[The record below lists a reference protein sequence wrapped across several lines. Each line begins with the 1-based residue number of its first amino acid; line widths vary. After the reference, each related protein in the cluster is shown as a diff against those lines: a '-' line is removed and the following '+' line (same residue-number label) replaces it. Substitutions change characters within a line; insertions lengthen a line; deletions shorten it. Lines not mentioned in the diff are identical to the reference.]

1 MSVIAR
7 SNRIARRW
15 PLWLMAVLF
24 ISTAGLVWFCWPQIL
39 LQSVLWQKDLH
50 QQMTWLLQQVAA
62 QPHQA
67 GLSLVIFSLLYG
79 VLHALGPGHGKVVI
93 TTFLATHPGRVKT
106 SIRLTLL
113 ASLLQGS
120 VAIALVTVMLVLLK
134 TSSRQLHL
142 SSFWLERGSYLLVM
156 GLGIVMGYRALRALW
171 RALRPRAAPPF
182 QSFQPL
188 TPHSPHHQH
197 SDQCGCGH
205 AHLPTPQQ
213 LSGNVS
219 VKTQLLVVLSMGLR
233 PCSGA
238 IMMLLF
244 AKVIGVYLWGVLS
257 AAVMA
262 LGTALTI
269 SAIGLLV
276 QQARTV
282 AQRLAQ
288 PSEEAGTSRLLMPLL
303 TLIGSLILIV
313 AGVALWQA
321 ARMTP
326 AGGIRPF

>member
-1 MSVIAR
+1 MSTPGR
-7 SNRIARRW
+7 GSRLW
-15 PLWLMAVLF
+15 PLWLM
-24 ISTAGLVWFCWPQIL
+24 TALLLSGGLLVWIYWSQIL

-50 QQMTWLLQQVAA
+50 RQMTQLLQQVAE

-93 TTFLATHPGRVKT
+93 ATFLATHPARVKT

-120 VAIALVTVMLVLLK
+120 VAIGLVTVMLVILQ

-142 SSFWLERGSYLLVM
+142 SSFWLEKGSYLLVI
-156 GLGIVMGYRALRALW
+156 GLGVLMGYRALRALW
-171 RALRPRAAPPF
+171 RALRPRPAPLFRAF
-182 QSFQPL
+182 Q
-188 TPHSPHHQH
+188 PHHQH
-197 SDQCGCGH
+197 DAQCGCGH

-213 LSGNVS
+213 MQGSVS
-219 VKTQLLVVLSMGLR
+219 LKTQLLVVVSMGLR

-244 AKVIGVYLWGVLS
+244 AKVIGVYGWGVLS

-269 SAIGLLV
+269 SAIGVLV
-276 QQARTV
+276 QQARSV

-288 PSEEAGTSRLLMPLL
+288 PRETAGSARLLIPLL
-303 TLIGSLILIV
+303 TLTGSLILIV
-313 AGVALWQA
+313 AGLALWQSA
-321 ARMTP
+321 QLTLG
-326 AGGIRPF
+326 GGIRPF

>member
-1 MSVIAR
+1 MSVISAPLR
-7 SNRIARRW
+7 TIRLW
-15 PLWLMAVLF
+15 PLWLMAALF
-24 ISTAGLVWFCWPQIL
+24 LGGALLVWLYWSQIL

-50 QQMTWLLQQVAA
+50 RQMTQLLQQVAE
-62 QPHQA
+62 QPHKA

-93 TTFLATHPGRVKT
+93 ATFLATHPSRVRT

-120 VAIALVTVMLVLLK
+120 VAIVLVTVMLVVLK

-142 SSFWLERGSYLLVM
+142 SSFWLEKGSYLLVI
-156 GLGIVMGYRALRALW
+156 GLGVMIGYRALRSLW
-171 RALRPRAAPPF
+171 RALRPRPAPVF
-182 QSFQPL
+182 RAFQP
-188 TPHSPHHQH
+188 HPHHQH
-197 SDQCGCGH
+197 DEQCGCGH

-213 LSGNVS
+213 MNGNVS
-219 VKTQLLVVLSMGLR
+219 WKTQLLVVVSMGLR

-244 AKVIGVYLWGVLS
+244 AKVIGVYGWGILS

-262 LGTALTI
+262 VGTALTI

-276 QQARTV
+276 QQARSV

-288 PSEEAGTSRLLMPLL
+288 PGAAPGMTRLLIPVLAL
-303 TLIGSLILIV
+303 TGSLVLIV
-313 AGVALWQA
+313 AGIALWQSA
-321 ARMTP
+321 QLTLG
-326 AGGIRPF
+326 GGIRPF

>member
-1 MSVIAR
+1 MSVISAPLR
-7 SNRIARRW
+7 ASRLW
-15 PLWLMAVLF
+15 PLWLLAGLF
-24 ISTAGLVWFCWPQIL
+24 IGGALLVWLYWSQIL

-50 QQMTWLLQQVAA
+50 RQMTQLLQQVAE

-67 GLSLVIFSLLYG
+67 GMSLVIFSLLYG

-93 TTFLATHPGRVKT
+93 ATFLATHPSRVRT

-120 VAIALVTVMLVLLK
+120 VAIVLVTVMLVLLK

-142 SSFWLERGSYLLVM
+142 SSFWLEKGSYLLVI
-156 GLGIVMGYRALRALW
+156 GLGVMIGYRALRSLW
-171 RALRPRAAPPF
+171 RALRPRPAPVF
-182 QSFQPL
+182 RAFRA
-188 TPHSPHHQH
+188 HHQH
-197 SDQCGCGH
+197 DEHCGCGH

-213 LSGNVS
+213 MSGNIS
-219 VKTQLLVVLSMGLR
+219 WKTQLLVVVSMGLR

-244 AKVIGVYLWGVLS
+244 AKVIGVYGWGILS

-262 LGTALTI
+262 VGTALTI

-276 QQARTV
+276 QQARSV

-288 PSEEAGTSRLLMPLL
+288 PGAVSGISRLLMPTLAL
-303 TLIGSLILIV
+303 TGSLILIV
-313 AGVALWQA
+313 AGIALWQSA
-321 ARMTP
+321 QLTP
-326 AGGIRPF
+326 GGGIRPF

>member
-1 MSVIAR
+1 MSIISTPSRATR
-7 SNRIARRW
+7 LW
-15 PLWLMAVLF
+15 PLWM
-24 ISTAGLVWFCWPQIL
+24 IAGLFSGGALLVWLYWSQIL

-50 QQMTWLLQQVAA
+50 RQMTQLLQQVAE

-67 GLSLVIFSLLYG
+67 GISLVIFSLIYG

-93 TTFLATHPGRVKT
+93 ATFLATHPSRVRT

-120 VAIALVTVMLVLLK
+120 VAIVLVTVMLVLLK

-142 SSFWLERGSYLLVM
+142 SSFWLEKGSYLLVI
-156 GLGIVMGYRALRALW
+156 GLGVMIGYRALRALW
-171 RALRPRAAPPF
+171 LALRPRPAPVF
-182 QSFQPL
+182 RAFQPQ
-188 TPHSPHHQH
+188 HQH
-197 SDQCGCGH
+197 DEHCGCGH

-213 LSGNVS
+213 MNGNVS
-219 VKTQLLVVLSMGLR
+219 WKTQMLVVVSMGLR

-244 AKVIGVYLWGVLS
+244 AKVIGVYGWGILS

-276 QQARTV
+276 QQARSV

-288 PSEEAGTSRLLMPLL
+288 PGAGAGITRLLIPILAL
-303 TLIGSLILIV
+303 TGSLILIV
-313 AGVALWQA
+313 VGIALWQS
-321 ARMTP
+321 ARLTLG
-326 AGGIRPF
+326 GGIRPF

>member
-1 MSVIAR
+1 MSIISTPSRATR
-7 SNRIARRW
+7 LW
-15 PLWLMAVLF
+15 PLWL
-24 ISTAGLVWFCWPQIL
+24 IAGLFSGGALLVWLYWSQIL

-50 QQMTWLLQQVAA
+50 RQMTQLLQQVAE

-67 GLSLVIFSLLYG
+67 GISLVIFSLIYG

-93 TTFLATHPGRVKT
+93 ATFLATHPSRVRT

-120 VAIALVTVMLVLLK
+120 VAIVLVTVMLVLLK

-142 SSFWLERGSYLLVM
+142 SSFWLEKGSYLLVI
-156 GLGIVMGYRALRALW
+156 GLGVMIGYRALRALW
-171 RALRPRAAPPF
+171 LALRPRLAPVF
-182 QSFQPL
+182 RAFQPQ
-188 TPHSPHHQH
+188 HQH
-197 SDQCGCGH
+197 DEHCGCGH

-213 LSGNVS
+213 MNGNVS
-219 VKTQLLVVLSMGLR
+219 WKTQMLVVVSMGLR

-244 AKVIGVYLWGVLS
+244 AKVIGVYGWGILS
-257 AAVMA
+257 AAAMA

-276 QQARTV
+276 QQARSV

-288 PSEEAGTSRLLMPLL
+288 PGAGIMRLLIPILAL
-303 TLIGSLILIV
+303 TGSLILIV
-313 AGVALWQA
+313 VGIALWQS
-321 ARMTP
+321 ARLTLG
-326 AGGIRPF
+326 GGIRPF

>member
-1 MSVIAR
+1 MSVISPPLRASR
-7 SNRIARRW
+7 LW
-15 PLWLMAVLF
+15 PLWLMAGVLL
-24 ISTAGLVWFCWPQIL
+24 SSALLVWLYWSQIL
-39 LQSVLWQKDLH
+39 MQSVLWQKDLH
-50 QQMTWLLQQVAA
+50 RQMTQLLQQVAE

-67 GLSLVIFSLLYG
+67 GISLVIFSLLYG

-93 TTFLATHPGRVKT
+93 ATFLATHPTRVKT

-120 VAIALVTVMLVLLK
+120 VAIVLVTVMLVLLK

-142 SSFWLERGSYLLVM
+142 SSFWLEKGSYLLVI
-156 GLGIVMGYRALRALW
+156 GLGVMIGYRALRSLW
-171 RALRPRAAPPF
+171 RTLRPRPAPVF
-182 QSFQPL
+182 RTFK
-188 TPHSPHHQH
+188 PHHQH
-197 SDQCGCGH
+197 DDQCGCGH

-213 LSGNVS
+213 MSGNLS
-219 VKTQLLVVLSMGLR
+219 VKTQLLVVVSMGLR

-244 AKVIGVYLWGVLS
+244 AKVIGVYGWGVIS

-288 PSEEAGTSRLLMPLL
+288 PGVTAGMTRLLIPALAL
-303 TLIGSLILIV
+303 TGSLILIV
-313 AGVALWQA
+313 AGIALWQSA
-321 ARMTP
+321 QMTLG
-326 AGGIRPF
+326 GGIRPF

>member
-1 MSVIAR
+1 MSIISTPSRATR
-7 SNRIARRW
+7 LW
-15 PLWLMAVLF
+15 PLWL
-24 ISTAGLVWFCWPQIL
+24 IAGLFSGGALLVWLYWSQIL

-50 QQMTWLLQQVAA
+50 RQMTQLLQQVAE

-67 GLSLVIFSLLYG
+67 GISLVIFSLIYG

-93 TTFLATHPGRVKT
+93 ATFLATHPSRVRT

-120 VAIALVTVMLVLLK
+120 VAIVLVTVMLVLLK

-142 SSFWLERGSYLLVM
+142 SSFWLEKGSYLLVI
-156 GLGIVMGYRALRALW
+156 GLGVMIGYRALRALW
-171 RALRPRAAPPF
+171 MALRPRPAPVF
-182 QSFQPL
+182 RAFQPQ
-188 TPHSPHHQH
+188 HQH
-197 SDQCGCGH
+197 DEHCGCGH

-213 LSGNVS
+213 MNGNVS
-219 VKTQLLVVLSMGLR
+219 WKTQMLVVVSMGLR

-244 AKVIGVYLWGVLS
+244 AKVIGVYGWGILS

-276 QQARTV
+276 QQARSV

-288 PSEEAGTSRLLMPLL
+288 PGAGAGAGIMRLLIPILAL
-303 TLIGSLILIV
+303 TGSLILIV
-313 AGVALWQA
+313 VGIALWQS
-321 ARMTP
+321 ARLTLG
-326 AGGIRPF
+326 GGIRPF

>member
-1 MSVIAR
+1 MSLISAP
-7 SNRIARRW
+7 ARRASLW
-15 PLWLMAVLF
+15 PLWLLAILF
-24 ISTAGLVWFCWPQIL
+24 VSGGLLIWLYWSQIL

-50 QQMTWLLQQVAA
+50 RQMTQLLQQVAE

-67 GLSLVIFSLLYG
+67 GLSLVLFSLLYG

-93 TTFLATHPGRVKT
+93 TTFLATHPSRVKT

-120 VAIALVTVMLVLLK
+120 VAIGLVTVMLQLLK

-142 SSFWLERGSYLLVM
+142 SSFWLEKGSYLLVI
-156 GLGIVMGYRALRALW
+156 GLGVVIGFRALRALW
-171 RALRPRAAPPF
+171 QALRPRPG
-182 QSFQPL
+182 L
-188 TPHSPHHQH
+188 TFRALHPHPQHQH
-197 SDQCGCGH
+197 TADCGCGH

-213 LSGNVS
+213 INGDVNI
-219 VKTQLLVVLSMGLR
+219 KTQLLVVVSMGLR

-244 AKVIGVYLWGVLS
+244 AKVIGVYGWGVLS

-276 QQARTV
+276 QRARAV
-282 AQRLAQ
+282 ARQLAQ
-288 PSEEAGTSRLLMPLL
+288 PRSTPGITRLLLPIVALA
-303 TLIGSLILIV
+303 GSLILIV
-313 AGVALWQA
+313 VGVALWQSA
-321 ARMTP
+321 QFTLG
-326 AGGIRPF
+326 GGIRPF

>member
-1 MSVIAR
+1 MSIISTPSRATR
-7 SNRIARRW
+7 LW
-15 PLWLMAVLF
+15 PLWM
-24 ISTAGLVWFCWPQIL
+24 IAGLFSGGALLVWLYWSQIL

-50 QQMTWLLQQVAA
+50 RQMTQLLQQVAE

-67 GLSLVIFSLLYG
+67 GISLVIFSLIYG
-79 VLHALGPGHGKVVI
+79 VLHALGPSHGKVVI
-93 TTFLATHPGRVKT
+93 ATFLATHPSRVRT

-120 VAIALVTVMLVLLK
+120 VAIVLVTVMLVLLK

-142 SSFWLERGSYLLVM
+142 SSFWLEKGSYLLVI
-156 GLGIVMGYRALRALW
+156 GLGVMIGYRALRALW
-171 RALRPRAAPPF
+171 LALRPRPAPVF
-182 QSFQPL
+182 RAFQPQ
-188 TPHSPHHQH
+188 HQH
-197 SDQCGCGH
+197 DEHCGCGH

-213 LSGNVS
+213 MNGNVS
-219 VKTQLLVVLSMGLR
+219 WKTQMLVVVSMGLR

-244 AKVIGVYLWGVLS
+244 AKVIGVYGWGILS

-276 QQARTV
+276 QQARSV

-288 PSEEAGTSRLLMPLL
+288 PGAGAGITRLLIPILAL
-303 TLIGSLILIV
+303 TGSLILIV
-313 AGVALWQA
+313 GGIALWQS
-321 ARMTP
+321 ARLTLG
-326 AGGIRPF
+326 GGIRPF

>member
-1 MSVIAR
+1 MSTPGR
-7 SNRIARRW
+7 GSRLW
-15 PLWLMAVLF
+15 PLWLMAALLL
-24 ISTAGLVWFCWPQIL
+24 SGGLLVWIYWSQIL

-50 QQMTWLLQQVAA
+50 RQMTQLLQQVAE

-93 TTFLATHPGRVKT
+93 ATFLATHPARVKT

-120 VAIALVTVMLVLLK
+120 VAIGLVTVMLVILQ

-142 SSFWLERGSYLLVM
+142 SSFWLEKGSYLLVI
-156 GLGIVMGYRALRALW
+156 GLGVLMGYRALRALW
-171 RALRPRAAPPF
+171 RALRPRPAPLFRAF
-182 QSFQPL
+182 Q
-188 TPHSPHHQH
+188 PHHQH
-197 SDQCGCGH
+197 DAQCGCGH

-213 LSGNVS
+213 MQGSVS
-219 VKTQLLVVLSMGLR
+219 LKTQLLVVVSMGLR

-244 AKVIGVYLWGVLS
+244 AKVIGVYGWGVIS

-269 SAIGLLV
+269 SAIGVLV
-276 QQARTV
+276 QQARSV

-288 PSEEAGTSRLLMPLL
+288 PSETAGRARLLIPLL
-303 TLIGSLILIV
+303 TLTGSLILIV
-313 AGVALWQA
+313 AGLALWQSA
-321 ARMTP
+321 QLTLG
-326 AGGIRPF
+326 GGIRPF

>member
-1 MSVIAR
+1 MSVISTPSRAIR
-7 SNRIARRW
+7 LW
-15 PLWLMAVLF
+15 PLWL
-24 ISTAGLVWFCWPQIL
+24 IAGLFSGGALLIWLYWSQIL

-50 QQMTWLLQQVAA
+50 RQMTQLLQQVAE

-67 GLSLVIFSLLYG
+67 GMSLVIFSLIYG

-93 TTFLATHPGRVKT
+93 ATFLATHPSRVRT

-120 VAIALVTVMLVLLK
+120 VAILLVTVMLVLLK

-142 SSFWLERGSYLLVM
+142 SSFWLEKGSYLLVI
-156 GLGIVMGYRALRALW
+156 GLGVMIGYRALRALW
-171 RALRPRAAPPF
+171 LALRPRPAPVF
-182 QSFQPL
+182 RAFQPQ
-188 TPHSPHHQH
+188 HQH
-197 SDQCGCGH
+197 DEHCGCGH

-213 LSGNVS
+213 MNGNVS
-219 VKTQLLVVLSMGLR
+219 WKTQMLVVVSMGLR

-244 AKVIGVYLWGVLS
+244 AKVIGVYGWGILS

-276 QQARTV
+276 QQARSV

-288 PSEEAGTSRLLMPLL
+288 PGAGAGITRLLIPILAL
-303 TLIGSLILIV
+303 TGSLILIV
-313 AGVALWQA
+313 VGIALWQS
-321 ARMTP
+321 ARLTLG
-326 AGGIRPF
+326 GGIRPF

>member
-1 MSVIAR
+1 MSIISTPSRATR
-7 SNRIARRW
+7 LW
-15 PLWLMAVLF
+15 PLWL
-24 ISTAGLVWFCWPQIL
+24 IAGLFSGGALLVWLYWSQIL

-50 QQMTWLLQQVAA
+50 RQMTQLLQQVAE

-67 GLSLVIFSLLYG
+67 CISLVIFSLLYG

-93 TTFLATHPGRVKT
+93 ATFLATHPSRVRT

-120 VAIALVTVMLVLLK
+120 VAIVLVTVMLVLLK

-142 SSFWLERGSYLLVM
+142 SSFWLEKGSYLLVI
-156 GLGIVMGYRALRALW
+156 GLGVMIGYRALRALW
-171 RALRPRAAPPF
+171 LALRPRPAPVF
-182 QSFQPL
+182 RAFQPQ
-188 TPHSPHHQH
+188 HQH
-197 SDQCGCGH
+197 DEHCGCGH

-213 LSGNVS
+213 MNGNVS
-219 VKTQLLVVLSMGLR
+219 WKTQMLVVVSMGLR

-244 AKVIGVYLWGVLS
+244 AKVIGVYGWGILS

-276 QQARTV
+276 QQARSV

-288 PSEEAGTSRLLMPLL
+288 PGAGAGITRLLIPILAL
-303 TLIGSLILIV
+303 TGSLILIV
-313 AGVALWQA
+313 VGIALWQS
-321 ARMTP
+321 ARLTLG
-326 AGGIRPF
+326 GGIRPF

>member
-1 MSVIAR
+1 MSIISTPSRATR
-7 SNRIARRW
+7 LW
-15 PLWLMAVLF
+15 PLWM
-24 ISTAGLVWFCWPQIL
+24 IAGLFSGGALLVWLYWSQIL

-50 QQMTWLLQQVAA
+50 RQMTQLLQQVAE

-67 GLSLVIFSLLYG
+67 GISLVIFSLIYG

-93 TTFLATHPGRVKT
+93 ATFLATHPSRVRT

-120 VAIALVTVMLVLLK
+120 VAIVLVTVMLVLLK

-142 SSFWLERGSYLLVM
+142 SSFWLEKGSYLLVI
-156 GLGIVMGYRALRALW
+156 GLGVMIGYRALRALW
-171 RALRPRAAPPF
+171 LALRPRPAPVF
-182 QSFQPL
+182 RAFQPQ
-188 TPHSPHHQH
+188 HQH
-197 SDQCGCGH
+197 DEHCGCGH

-213 LSGNVS
+213 MNGNVS
-219 VKTQLLVVLSMGLR
+219 WKTQMLVVVSMGLR

-244 AKVIGVYLWGVLS
+244 AKVIGVYGWGILS

-276 QQARTV
+276 QQARSV

-288 PSEEAGTSRLLMPLL
+288 PGAGAGIMRLLIPILAL
-303 TLIGSLILIV
+303 TGSLILIV
-313 AGVALWQA
+313 VGIALWQS
-321 ARMTP
+321 ARLTL
-326 AGGIRPF
+326 GSGIRPF

>member
-1 MSVIAR
+1 MSTPGRGAR
-7 SNRIARRW
+7 LW
-15 PLWLMAVLF
+15 PLWLMAALLL
-24 ISTAGLVWFCWPQIL
+24 SGGLLVWIYWSQIL

-50 QQMTWLLQQVAA
+50 RQMTQLLQQVAE

-93 TTFLATHPGRVKT
+93 ATFLATHPARVKT

-120 VAIALVTVMLVLLK
+120 VAIGLVTVMLVILQ

-142 SSFWLERGSYLLVM
+142 SSFWLEKGSYLLVI
-156 GLGIVMGYRALRALW
+156 GLGVLMGYRALRALW
-171 RALRPRAAPPF
+171 RALRPRPAPLFRAF
-182 QSFQPL
+182 Q
-188 TPHSPHHQH
+188 PHHQH
-197 SDQCGCGH
+197 DAQCGCGH

-213 LSGNVS
+213 MQGSVS
-219 VKTQLLVVLSMGLR
+219 LKTQLLVVVSMGLR

-244 AKVIGVYLWGVLS
+244 AKVIGVYGWGVLS

-269 SAIGLLV
+269 SAIGVLV
-276 QQARTV
+276 QQARSV

-288 PSEEAGTSRLLMPLL
+288 PRETAGRARLLIPLL
-303 TLIGSLILIV
+303 TLTGSLILIV
-313 AGVALWQA
+313 AGLALWQSA
-321 ARMTP
+321 QLTLG
-326 AGGIRPF
+326 GGIRPF

>member
-1 MSVIAR
+1 MSIISTPSRATR
-7 SNRIARRW
+7 LW
-15 PLWLMAVLF
+15 PLWL
-24 ISTAGLVWFCWPQIL
+24 IAGLFSGGALLVWLYWSQIL

-50 QQMTWLLQQVAA
+50 RQMTQLLQQVAE

-67 GLSLVIFSLLYG
+67 GISLVIFSLIYG

-93 TTFLATHPGRVKT
+93 ATFLATHPSRVRT

-120 VAIALVTVMLVLLK
+120 VAIVLVTVMLVLLK

-142 SSFWLERGSYLLVM
+142 SSFWLEKGSYLMVS
-156 GLGIVMGYRALRALW
+156 GLGAWIGYRALRTLWQMRRPRPALAF
-171 RALRPRAAPPF
+171 RTLRPD
-182 QSFQPL
+182 
-188 TPHSPHHQH
+188 HQH
-197 SDQCGCGH
+197 HAHCGCGH
-205 AHLPTPQQ
+205 AHLPSPQQ
-213 LSGNVS
+213 IREAVS
-219 VKTQLLVVLSMGLR
+219 VKTQLLVVVSMGLR

-244 AKVIGVYLWGVLS
+244 AKVIGVYAWGVLS
-257 AAVMA
+257 AAAMA

-269 SAIGLLV
+269 SLIGLLV
-276 QQARTV
+276 QRARVV

-288 PSEEAGTSRLLMPLL
+288 PRHNQLAQLLVPML

-313 AGVALWQA
+313 AGIALWQSA
-321 ARMTP
+321 QP
-326 AGGIRPF
+326 AFSGGIRPF

>member
-1 MSVIAR
+1 MSVISTPLRAFR
-7 SNRIARRW
+7 LW
-15 PLWLMAVLF
+15 PLWLMAGVLL
-24 ISTAGLVWFCWPQIL
+24 SSALLVWLYWPQIL
-39 LQSVLWQKDLH
+39 MQSVLWQKDLH
-50 QQMTWLLQQVAA
+50 RQMTQLLQQVAE

-67 GLSLVIFSLLYG
+67 GISLVIFSLLYG

-93 TTFLATHPGRVKT
+93 ATFLATHPTRVKT

-142 SSFWLERGSYLLVM
+142 SSFWLEKGSYLLVI
-156 GLGIVMGYRALRALW
+156 GLGMMIGYRALRSLW
-171 RALRPRAAPPF
+171 RALRPRPAPVF
-182 QSFQPL
+182 RAFK
-188 TPHSPHHQH
+188 PHHQH
-197 SDQCGCGH
+197 DDQCGCGH
-205 AHLPTPQQ
+205 AHLPTSQQ
-213 LSGNVS
+213 MSGNLS
-219 VKTQLLVVLSMGLR
+219 VKTQLLVVVSMGLR

-244 AKVIGVYLWGVLS
+244 AKVIGVYGWGVIS

-288 PSEEAGTSRLLMPLL
+288 PGVTAGMTRLLIPALAL
-303 TLIGSLILIV
+303 TGSLILIV
-313 AGVALWQA
+313 AGIALWQSA
-321 ARMTP
+321 QMTLG
-326 AGGIRPF
+326 GGIRPF

>member
-1 MSVIAR
+1 MSTPGR
-7 SNRIARRW
+7 GSRLW
-15 PLWLMAVLF
+15 PLWLMAALLL
-24 ISTAGLVWFCWPQIL
+24 SGGLLVWIYWSQIL

-50 QQMTWLLQQVAA
+50 RQMTQLLQQVAE

-93 TTFLATHPGRVKT
+93 ATFLATHPARVKT

-120 VAIALVTVMLVLLK
+120 VAIGLVTVMLVILQ

-142 SSFWLERGSYLLVM
+142 SSFWLEKGSYLLVI
-156 GLGIVMGYRALRALW
+156 GLGVLMGYRALRALW
-171 RALRPRAAPPF
+171 RALRPRPAPLFRAF
-182 QSFQPL
+182 Q
-188 TPHSPHHQH
+188 PHHQH
-197 SDQCGCGH
+197 DAQCGCGH

-213 LSGNVS
+213 MQVS
-219 VKTQLLVVLSMGLR
+219 VSLKTQLLVVVSMGLR

-244 AKVIGVYLWGVLS
+244 AKVIGVYGWGVLS

-269 SAIGLLV
+269 SAIGVLV
-276 QQARTV
+276 QQARSV

-288 PSEEAGTSRLLMPLL
+288 PRETAGSARLLIPLL
-303 TLIGSLILIV
+303 TLTGSLILIV
-313 AGVALWQA
+313 AGLALWQSA
-321 ARMTP
+321 QLTLG
-326 AGGIRPF
+326 GGIRPF

>member
-1 MSVIAR
+1 MSVISTSLRASR
-7 SNRIARRW
+7 LW
-15 PLWLMAVLF
+15 PLWLLASVLL
-24 ISTAGLVWFCWPQIL
+24 SSALLVWLYWSQIL

-50 QQMTWLLQQVAA
+50 RQMTQLLQQVAE

-67 GLSLVIFSLLYG
+67 GISLVIFSLLYG

-93 TTFLATHPGRVKT
+93 ATFLATHPSRVKT

-120 VAIALVTVMLVLLK
+120 VAITLVTVMLVLLK
-134 TSSRQLHL
+134 ASSRQLHL
-142 SSFWLERGSYLLVM
+142 SSFWLEKGSYLLVI
-156 GLGIVMGYRALRALW
+156 GLGMMIGYRALRSLW
-171 RALRPRAAPPF
+171 LALRPRTAPVF
-182 QSFQPL
+182 RAFQPQ
-188 TPHSPHHQH
+188 HH
-197 SDQCGCGH
+197 DQCGCGH

-213 LSGNVS
+213 MSGSVG
-219 VKTQLLVVLSMGLR
+219 VKTQLLVVVSMGLR

-244 AKVIGVYLWGVLS
+244 AKVIGVYSWGILS

-269 SAIGLLV
+269 SAIGLVV

-288 PSEEAGTSRLLMPLL
+288 PRETAGMTRLLIPVLAL
-303 TLIGSLILIV
+303 TGSLILIV
-313 AGVALWQA
+313 AGIALWQSA
-321 ARMTP
+321 QLTL
-326 AGGIRPF
+326 GSGIRPF

>member
-1 MSVIAR
+1 MSVISTPLRASR
-7 SNRIARRW
+7 LW
-15 PLWLMAVLF
+15 PLWLMAGVLM
-24 ISTAGLVWFCWPQIL
+24 SSALLVWLCWPQIL
-39 LQSVLWQKDLH
+39 MQSVLWQKDLH
-50 QQMTWLLQQVAA
+50 RQMTQLLQQVAE

-67 GLSLVIFSLLYG
+67 GISLVIFSLLYG

-93 TTFLATHPGRVKT
+93 ATFLATHPTRVKT

-142 SSFWLERGSYLLVM
+142 SSFWLEKGSYLLVI
-156 GLGIVMGYRALRALW
+156 GLGVMIGYRALRSLW
-171 RALRPRAAPPF
+171 RTLRPRPAPVF
-182 QSFQPL
+182 RAFK
-188 TPHSPHHQH
+188 PHHQH
-197 SDQCGCGH
+197 DDQCGCGH

-213 LSGNVS
+213 MSGNLS
-219 VKTQLLVVLSMGLR
+219 VKTQLLVVVSMGLR

-244 AKVIGVYLWGVLS
+244 AKVIGVYGWGVIS

-288 PSEEAGTSRLLMPLL
+288 PGVTAGMTRLLIPALAL
-303 TLIGSLILIV
+303 TGSLILIV
-313 AGVALWQA
+313 AGIALWQSA
-321 ARMTP
+321 QMTLG
-326 AGGIRPF
+326 GGIRPF

>member
-1 MSVIAR
+1 MSVMSTPER
-7 SNRIARRW
+7 GSRLW
-15 PLWLMAVLF
+15 PLWLMAALLL
-24 ISTAGLVWFCWPQIL
+24 SGGLLVWIYWSQIL

-50 QQMTWLLQQVAA
+50 RQMTQLLQQVAE

-93 TTFLATHPGRVKT
+93 ATFLATHPARVKT

-120 VAIALVTVMLVLLK
+120 VAIGLVTVMLVILQ

-142 SSFWLERGSYLLVM
+142 SSFWLEKGSYLLVI
-156 GLGIVMGYRALRALW
+156 GLGVLMGYRALRALW
-171 RALRPRAAPPF
+171 RALRPRPAPLFRAF
-182 QSFQPL
+182 Q
-188 TPHSPHHQH
+188 PHHQH
-197 SDQCGCGH
+197 DAQCGCGH

-213 LSGNVS
+213 MQGSVS
-219 VKTQLLVVLSMGLR
+219 LKTQLLVVVSMGLR

-244 AKVIGVYLWGVLS
+244 AKVIGVYGWGVLS

-269 SAIGLLV
+269 SAIGVLV
-276 QQARTV
+276 QQARSV

-288 PSEEAGTSRLLMPLL
+288 PRETAGRARLLIPLL
-303 TLIGSLILIV
+303 TLTGSLILIV
-313 AGVALWQA
+313 AGLALWQSA
-321 ARMTP
+321 QLTLG
-326 AGGIRPF
+326 GGIRPF

>member
-1 MSVIAR
+1 MSVISTPLRASR
-7 SNRIARRW
+7 LW
-15 PLWLMAVLF
+15 PLWLMAGVLL
-24 ISTAGLVWFCWPQIL
+24 SSALLVWLYWPQIL
-39 LQSVLWQKDLH
+39 MQSVLWQKDLH
-50 QQMTWLLQQVAA
+50 RQMTQLLQQVAE

-67 GLSLVIFSLLYG
+67 GISLVIFSLLYG

-93 TTFLATHPGRVKT
+93 ATFLATHPTRVKT

-142 SSFWLERGSYLLVM
+142 SSFWLEKGSYLLVI
-156 GLGIVMGYRALRALW
+156 GLGVMIGYRALRSLW
-171 RALRPRAAPPF
+171 RTLRPHPAPVFRAF
-182 QSFQPL
+182 K
-188 TPHSPHHQH
+188 PHHQH
-197 SDQCGCGH
+197 DDQCGCGH
-205 AHLPTPQQ
+205 AHLPTPKQM
-213 LSGNVS
+213 SGNLG
-219 VKTQLLVVLSMGLR
+219 VKTQLLVVVSMGLR

-244 AKVIGVYLWGVLS
+244 AKVIGVYGWGVIS

-288 PSEEAGTSRLLMPLL
+288 PGVTAGMTRLLIPALAL
-303 TLIGSLILIV
+303 TGSLILIV
-313 AGVALWQA
+313 AGIALWQSA
-321 ARMTP
+321 QMTLG
-326 AGGIRPF
+326 GGIRPF

>member
-1 MSVIAR
+1 MSIISTPSRATR
-7 SNRIARRW
+7 LW
-15 PLWLMAVLF
+15 PLWL
-24 ISTAGLVWFCWPQIL
+24 IAGLFSGGTLLVWLYWSQIL

-50 QQMTWLLQQVAA
+50 RQMTQLLQQVAE

-67 GLSLVIFSLLYG
+67 GISLVIFSLIYG

-93 TTFLATHPGRVKT
+93 ATFLATHPSRVRT

-120 VAIALVTVMLVLLK
+120 VAIVLVTVMLVLLK

-142 SSFWLERGSYLLVM
+142 SSFWLEKGSYLLVI
-156 GLGIVMGYRALRALW
+156 GLGVMIGYRALRALW
-171 RALRPRAAPPF
+171 LALRPRPAPVF
-182 QSFQPL
+182 RAFQPQ
-188 TPHSPHHQH
+188 HQH
-197 SDQCGCGH
+197 DEHCGCGH

-213 LSGNVS
+213 MNGNVS
-219 VKTQLLVVLSMGLR
+219 WKTQMLVVVSMGLR

-244 AKVIGVYLWGVLS
+244 AKVIGVYGWGILS

-276 QQARTV
+276 QQARSV

-288 PSEEAGTSRLLMPLL
+288 PGAGAGITRLLIPILAL
-303 TLIGSLILIV
+303 TGSLILIV
-313 AGVALWQA
+313 VGIALWQS
-321 ARMTP
+321 ARLTLG
-326 AGGIRPF
+326 GGIRPF

>member
-1 MSVIAR
+1 MSTPGR
-7 SNRIARRW
+7 GSRLW
-15 PLWLMAVLF
+15 PLWLMAALLL
-24 ISTAGLVWFCWPQIL
+24 SGGLLVWIYWSQIL

-50 QQMTWLLQQVAA
+50 RQMTQLLQQVAE

-93 TTFLATHPGRVKT
+93 ATFLATHPARVKT

-120 VAIALVTVMLVLLK
+120 VAIGLVTVMLVILQ

-142 SSFWLERGSYLLVM
+142 SSFWLEKGSYLLVI
-156 GLGIVMGYRALRALW
+156 GLGVLMGYRALRALW
-171 RALRPRAAPPF
+171 RALRPRPAPLFRAF
-182 QSFQPL
+182 QS
-188 TPHSPHHQH
+188 HHQH
-197 SDQCGCGH
+197 DAQCGCGH

-213 LSGNVS
+213 MQGSVS
-219 VKTQLLVVLSMGLR
+219 LKTQLLVVVSMGLR

-244 AKVIGVYLWGVLS
+244 AKVIGVYGWGVLS

-269 SAIGLLV
+269 SAIGVLV
-276 QQARTV
+276 QQARSV

-288 PSEEAGTSRLLMPLL
+288 PRETAGRARLLIPLL
-303 TLIGSLILIV
+303 TLTGSLILIV
-313 AGVALWQA
+313 AGLALWQSA
-321 ARMTP
+321 QLTLG
-326 AGGIRPF
+326 GGIRPF

>member
-1 MSVIAR
+1 MSIISTPSRATR
-7 SNRIARRW
+7 LW
-15 PLWLMAVLF
+15 PLWL
-24 ISTAGLVWFCWPQIL
+24 IAGLFSGGALLVWLYWSQIL

-50 QQMTWLLQQVAA
+50 RQMTQLLQQVAE

-67 GLSLVIFSLLYG
+67 GISLVIFSLIYG

-93 TTFLATHPGRVKT
+93 ATFLATHPSRVRT

-120 VAIALVTVMLVLLK
+120 VAIVLVTVMLVLLK

-142 SSFWLERGSYLLVM
+142 SSFWLEKGSYLLVI
-156 GLGIVMGYRALRALW
+156 GLGVMIGYRALRALW
-171 RALRPRAAPPF
+171 LALRPRPAPVF
-182 QSFQPL
+182 RAFQP
-188 TPHSPHHQH
+188 PHQH
-197 SDQCGCGH
+197 DEHCGCGH

-213 LSGNVS
+213 MNGNVS
-219 VKTQLLVVLSMGLR
+219 WKTQMLVVVSMGLR

-244 AKVIGVYLWGVLS
+244 AKVIGVYGWGILS

-276 QQARTV
+276 QQARSV

-288 PSEEAGTSRLLMPLL
+288 PGAGAGITRLLIPILAL
-303 TLIGSLILIV
+303 TGSLILIV
-313 AGVALWQA
+313 VGIALWQS
-321 ARMTP
+321 ARLTLG
-326 AGGIRPF
+326 GGIRPF

>member
-1 MSVIAR
+1 MI
-7 SNRIARRW
+7 
-15 PLWLMAVLF
+15 
-24 ISTAGLVWFCWPQIL
+24 AGLFSGGALLVWLYWSQIL

-50 QQMTWLLQQVAA
+50 RQMTQLLQQVAE

-67 GLSLVIFSLLYG
+67 GISLVIFSLIYG

-93 TTFLATHPGRVKT
+93 ATFLATHPSRVRT

-120 VAIALVTVMLVLLK
+120 VAIVLVTVMLVLLK

-142 SSFWLERGSYLLVM
+142 SSFWLEKGSYLLVI
-156 GLGIVMGYRALRALW
+156 GLGVMIGYRALRALW
-171 RALRPRAAPPF
+171 LALRPRPAPVF
-182 QSFQPL
+182 RAFQPQ
-188 TPHSPHHQH
+188 HQH
-197 SDQCGCGH
+197 DEHCGCGH

-213 LSGNVS
+213 MNGNVS
-219 VKTQLLVVLSMGLR
+219 WKTQMLVVVSMGLR

-244 AKVIGVYLWGVLS
+244 AKVIGVYGWGILS

-276 QQARTV
+276 QQARSV

-288 PSEEAGTSRLLMPLL
+288 PGAGAGIMRLLIPILAL
-303 TLIGSLILIV
+303 TGSLILIV
-313 AGVALWQA
+313 VGIALWQS
-321 ARMTP
+321 ARLTL
-326 AGGIRPF
+326 GSGIRPF

>member
-1 MSVIAR
+1 MSVMSTPGR
-7 SNRIARRW
+7 GSRLW
-15 PLWLMAVLF
+15 PLWLMAALLL
-24 ISTAGLVWFCWPQIL
+24 SGGLLVWIYWSQIL

-50 QQMTWLLQQVAA
+50 RQMTQLLQQVAE

-93 TTFLATHPGRVKT
+93 ATFLATHPARVKT

-120 VAIALVTVMLVLLK
+120 VAIGLVTVMLVILQ

-142 SSFWLERGSYLLVM
+142 SSFWLEKGSYLLVI
-156 GLGIVMGYRALRALW
+156 GLGVLMGYRALRALW
-171 RALRPRAAPPF
+171 RALRPRPAPLFRAF
-182 QSFQPL
+182 Q
-188 TPHSPHHQH
+188 PHHQH
-197 SDQCGCGH
+197 DAQCGCGH

-213 LSGNVS
+213 MQGSVS
-219 VKTQLLVVLSMGLR
+219 LKTLLLVVVSMGLR

-244 AKVIGVYLWGVLS
+244 AKVIGVYGWGVIS

-269 SAIGLLV
+269 SAIGVLV
-276 QQARTV
+276 QQARSV

-288 PSEEAGTSRLLMPLL
+288 PRETAGSARLLIPLL
-303 TLIGSLILIV
+303 TLTGSLILIV
-313 AGVALWQA
+313 AGLALWQSA
-321 ARMTP
+321 QLTLG
-326 AGGIRPF
+326 GGIRPF

>member
-1 MSVIAR
+1 MSIISTPSRATR
-7 SNRIARRW
+7 LW
-15 PLWLMAVLF
+15 PLWM
-24 ISTAGLVWFCWPQIL
+24 IAGLFSGGALLVWLYWSQIL

-50 QQMTWLLQQVAA
+50 RQMTQLLQQVAE

-67 GLSLVIFSLLYG
+67 GISLVIFSLIYG

-93 TTFLATHPGRVKT
+93 ATFLATHPSRVRT

-120 VAIALVTVMLVLLK
+120 VAIVLVTVMLVLLK

-142 SSFWLERGSYLLVM
+142 SSFWLEKGSYLLVI
-156 GLGIVMGYRALRALW
+156 GLGVMIGYRALRALW
-171 RALRPRAAPPF
+171 LALRPRPTPVFRA
-182 QSFQPL
+182 FQPQ
-188 TPHSPHHQH
+188 HQH
-197 SDQCGCGH
+197 DEHCGCGH

-213 LSGNVS
+213 MNGNVS
-219 VKTQLLVVLSMGLR
+219 WKTQMLVVVSMGLR

-244 AKVIGVYLWGVLS
+244 AKVIGVYGWGILS

-276 QQARTV
+276 QQARSV

-288 PSEEAGTSRLLMPLL
+288 PGAGAGIMRLLIPILAL
-303 TLIGSLILIV
+303 TGSLILIV
-313 AGVALWQA
+313 VGIALWQS
-321 ARMTP
+321 ARLTL
-326 AGGIRPF
+326 GSGIRPF

>member
-1 MSVIAR
+1 MSIISTPSRATR
-7 SNRIARRW
+7 LW
-15 PLWLMAVLF
+15 PLWL
-24 ISTAGLVWFCWPQIL
+24 IAGLFSGGALLVWLYWSQIL

-50 QQMTWLLQQVAA
+50 RQMTQLLQQVAE

-67 GLSLVIFSLLYG
+67 GISLVIFSLLYG

-93 TTFLATHPGRVKT
+93 ATFLATHPSRVRT

-120 VAIALVTVMLVLLK
+120 VAIVLVTVMLVLLK

-142 SSFWLERGSYLLVM
+142 SSFWLEKGSYLLVI
-156 GLGIVMGYRALRALW
+156 GLGVMIGYRALRALW
-171 RALRPRAAPPF
+171 LAVRPRPAPVF
-182 QSFQPL
+182 RAFQP
-188 TPHSPHHQH
+188 PHQH
-197 SDQCGCGH
+197 DEHCGCGH

-213 LSGNVS
+213 MNGNVS
-219 VKTQLLVVLSMGLR
+219 WKTQMLVVVSMGLR

-244 AKVIGVYLWGVLS
+244 AKVIGVYGWGILS

-276 QQARTV
+276 QQARSV

-288 PSEEAGTSRLLMPLL
+288 PGAGAGITRLLIPILAL
-303 TLIGSLILIV
+303 TGSLILIV
-313 AGVALWQA
+313 VGIALWQS
-321 ARMTP
+321 ARLTLG
-326 AGGIRPF
+326 GGIRPF

>member
-1 MSVIAR
+1 MSTPGRR
-7 SNRIARRW
+7 SRLW
-15 PLWLMAVLF
+15 PLWLMAALLL
-24 ISTAGLVWFCWPQIL
+24 SGGLLVWIYWSQIL

-50 QQMTWLLQQVAA
+50 RQMTQLLQQVAE

-93 TTFLATHPGRVKT
+93 ATFLATHPARVKT

-120 VAIALVTVMLVLLK
+120 VAIGLVTVMLIILQ

-142 SSFWLERGSYLLVM
+142 SSFWLEKGSYLLVI
-156 GLGIVMGYRALRALW
+156 GLGVLMGYRALRALW
-171 RALRPRAAPPF
+171 RALRPRPAPLFRAF
-182 QSFQPL
+182 Q
-188 TPHSPHHQH
+188 PHHQH
-197 SDQCGCGH
+197 DAQCGCGH

-213 LSGNVS
+213 MQGSVS
-219 VKTQLLVVLSMGLR
+219 LKTQLLVVVSMGLR

-244 AKVIGVYLWGVLS
+244 AKVIGVYGWGVLS

-269 SAIGLLV
+269 SAIGVLV
-276 QQARTV
+276 QQARSV

-288 PSEEAGTSRLLMPLL
+288 PRETAGRARLLIPLL
-303 TLIGSLILIV
+303 TLTGSLILIV
-313 AGVALWQA
+313 AGLALWQSA
-321 ARMTP
+321 QLTLG
-326 AGGIRPF
+326 GGIRPF

>member
-1 MSVIAR
+1 MSTPER
-7 SNRIARRW
+7 GSRLW
-15 PLWLMAVLF
+15 PLWLMAALLL
-24 ISTAGLVWFCWPQIL
+24 SGGLLVWIYWSQIL

-50 QQMTWLLQQVAA
+50 RQMTQLLQQVAE

-93 TTFLATHPGRVKT
+93 ATFLATHPARVKT

-120 VAIALVTVMLVLLK
+120 VAIGLVTVMLVILQ

-142 SSFWLERGSYLLVM
+142 SSFWLEKGSYLLVI
-156 GLGIVMGYRALRALW
+156 GLGVLMGYRALRALW
-171 RALRPRAAPPF
+171 RALRPRPAPLFRAF
-182 QSFQPL
+182 Q
-188 TPHSPHHQH
+188 PHHQH
-197 SDQCGCGH
+197 DAQCGCGH
-205 AHLPTPQQ
+205 AHLPKPQQ
-213 LSGNVS
+213 MQGSVS
-219 VKTQLLVVLSMGLR
+219 LKTQLLVVVSMGLR

-244 AKVIGVYLWGVLS
+244 AKVIGVYGWGVLS

-269 SAIGLLV
+269 SAIGVLV
-276 QQARTV
+276 QQARSV

-288 PSEEAGTSRLLMPLL
+288 PRETAGSARLLIPLL
-303 TLIGSLILIV
+303 TLTGSLILIV
-313 AGVALWQA
+313 AGLALWQSA
-321 ARMTP
+321 QLTLG
-326 AGGIRPF
+326 GGIRPF